1 MLIEVKIMGKRTKSC
16 YYVKCKECGWE
27 GYTLLRGYGSNGYLY
42 IECEKCGARNLYT
55 NPPPRTD
62 KAVVIGGSILF
73 DLTHLLVNLIL
84 LGFHQF
90 KISLQ
95 NGWTWFKQQ
104 PKFKKYT
111 LGGSLTATLVIVI
124 CLIIFQTYFLH
135 FLIAAIGTV
144 AGVLTILFR
153 SEE

>member
-1 MLIEVKIMGKRTKSC
+1 MDKRTKSC

-55 NPPPRTD
+55 NPPRTD

-73 DLTHLLVNLIL
+73 DFTRLLINLIL
-84 LGFHQF
+84 LGFHQL
-90 KISLQ
+90 KISLK

-104 PKFKKYT
+104 PKLKKFT

-135 FLIAAIGTV
+135 LLIAAIGTA
-144 AGVLTILFR
+144 AGALTILFR